1 VTTDRPAEGTTDW
14 VLAVERAY
22 VAAAV
27 RRSEVIAPVSAGQ
40 AAAAPPGAS
49 PPDLVAHAEAAAGA
63 VASRFLAV
71 GTPRSFGLVI
81 DVATQVD
88 AAALALAAHR
98 TWFDP
103 REVRCAAVGAG
114 AERLAAATGGR
125 VASVDEALA
134 CDIVCVLAAYV
145 RVAPAQLR
153 RGTHVNASWG
163 GVVDEELRALAT
175 IVRESDVA
183 AMAAGL
189 VDGRQLDEIT
199 VFVIEGAPTALAA
212 LLTTPTGSR
221 R

>member
-1 VTTDRPAEGTTDW
+1 

-27 RRSEVIAPVSAGQ
+27 ERADG
-40 AAAAPPGAS
+40 AAAVERPDGATS
-49 PPDLVAHAEAAAGA
+49 PELVARAEAAAAA

-98 TWFDP
+98 MWFDP

-114 AERLAAATGGR
+114 AEALAAATGGR

-134 CDIVCVLAAYV
+134 CDIVCVLAAY
-145 RVAPAQLR
+145 APVTPPRLR
-153 RGTHVNASWG
+153 RGTHVNVSWG

-175 IVRESDVA
+175 IVREA
-183 AMAAGL
+183 ELPALAAGL

-199 VFVIEGAPTALAA
+199 IFVIDGAPTALAA

-221 R
+221 